1 MWKRGPRE
9 GQEPRGPEP
18 GGGAPCSISVSLSS
32 ASQAGESRDL
42 AGAGG
47 GSLLSQPPSSS
58 RLGGPTPRDLPGG
71 RDVTPCPPR
80 SWPFTQRRD

>member
-1 MWKRGPRE
+1 MEVRPKGGTGAP
-9 GQEPRGPEP
+9 GPEP

-58 RLGGPTPRDLPGG
+58 RLSGPTPRDLHDDG
-71 RDVTPCPPR
+71 DVTPCPPR

>member
-47 GSLLSQPPSSS
+47 GVPALPAPLLIQAQ
-58 RLGGPTPRDLPGG
+58 
-71 RDVTPCPPR
+71 
-80 SWPFTQRRD
+80 WPHPQESAR